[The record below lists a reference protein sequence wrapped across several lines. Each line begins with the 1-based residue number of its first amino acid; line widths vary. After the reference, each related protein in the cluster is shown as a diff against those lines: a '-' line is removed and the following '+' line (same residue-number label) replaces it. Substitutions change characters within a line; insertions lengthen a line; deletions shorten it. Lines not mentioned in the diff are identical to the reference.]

1 MSLWLSLKPDARSS
15 TNSNVNYVEGYSLAF
30 GTDINWAYE
39 PENQIYA
46 GGLKQTIRAGKA
58 TGGTSSINGIQPKT
72 YKSTSGNW
80 SETKNGTGRA
90 FSHTTRSQKISRCP
104 LKNKLRMATLTT
116 PMTIG
121 RTAPCRWI
129 GPQQ

>member
-58 TGGTSSINGIQPKT
+58 TGGTSSINAEDVQIDIRELVGNEEWNWKSLFPYYKKPEDFEVPTQEQIAHGDT
-72 YKSTSGNW
+72 YDADDHW
-80 SETKNGTGRA
+80 KNG
-90 FSHTTRSQKISRCP
+90 P
-104 LKNKLRMATLTT
+104 L
-116 PMTIG
+116 
-121 RTAPCRWI
+121 
-129 GPQQ
+129 